1 LPLYQ
6 KLLLVD
12 IAAWATATPIPNNIN
27 GRVTGGGSLIS
38 GVYNWTFLNRDS
50 FIIIIIIY

>member
-1 LPLYQ
+1 
-6 KLLLVD
+6 LVD